1 MSKTTEETGLATL
14 DTETGELLPTAE
26 IAKEQT
32 EIQSAIIIAKKM
44 PRSEDQAFSKL
55 MRSCQRPTFAEDV
68 SYSFPRGEATVT
80 GPSVHLAREAA
91 RVWGNIRYGLDIL
104 TDAEDS
110 RVIEGWAWD
119 METNTKVT
127 SADAFKKLIY
137 RKKGGWVKPDERD
150 LRELTNRRGAI
161 LVRNCILQLLPK
173 DLIEDALFQAAKTV
187 QAQASEDPDAAKKRL
202 LASFAT
208 INVTADML
216 TKRLGHP
223 LSECTPQEITEL
235 RGVYKSIADGNSKW
249 SEYAADPK
257 EKKEADKGNLSME
270 DLKAGTFE
278 KPGATP
284 EPNDLTAGT
293 LEKFDKKKGRRVS
306 ATQAAYLA
314 ELAEDSGWKPLE
326 LTTLLSEY
334 GYRAC
339 EEVRSGDVDEIKEKI
354 KGGTE

>member
-1 MSKTTEETGLATL
+1 MSKTTEETALATL

-55 MRSCQRPTFAEDV
+55 MKSCQRPTFAEDV

-187 QAQASEDPDAAKKRL
+187 QAQVSEDPDAAKKRL

-208 INVTADML
+208 LNVTADML
-216 TKRLGHP
+216 TERLGHP
-223 LSECTPQEITEL
+223 LSECTPQELTEL

-257 EKKEADKGNLSME
+257 KDKDKKEADKGKLSME

-278 KPGATP
+278 KPDRK
-284 EPNDLTAGT
+284 ETADRHKG
-293 LEKFDKKKGRRVS
+293 KGRKIT
-306 ATQAAYLA
+306 AAQAADLA

-339 EEVRSGDVDEIKEKI
+339 EEVRSGDVAEIKAKI